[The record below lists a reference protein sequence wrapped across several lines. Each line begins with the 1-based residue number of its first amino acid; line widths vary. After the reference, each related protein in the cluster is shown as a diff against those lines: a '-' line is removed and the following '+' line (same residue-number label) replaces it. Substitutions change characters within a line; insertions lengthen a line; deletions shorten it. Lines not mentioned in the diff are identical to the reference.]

1 MDVRAIELINL
12 ELDGRL
18 DAAGRV
24 ELEAILANDPVARA
38 RREQLRAVARALADA
53 PVPSFPEGLRDEVLR
68 RLPQRSNRAQRVRR
82 AWRTGL
88 ALAASVV
95 AAVVVLRLVPQ
106 GTEPASDQVSATLA
120 PATPTVVATRQ
131 EGALTLDFTLPPGK
145 ADLVIDVPGAGGL
158 AASVFGAPEPAIDGR
173 RIVIAASG
181 GEVTVLVMG
190 NANEFNA
197 HLDRGG
203 VVTPVTVRAK

>member
-1 MDVRAIELINL
+1 MDARVVELINL

-18 DAAGRV
+18 DAAARA
-24 ELEAILANDPVARA
+24 ELDAALVNDPAARA

-53 PVPSFPEGLRDEVLR
+53 PVPSLPEDFREAVLR
-68 RLPQRSNRAQRVRR
+68 RLPQRSNRVARVRR

-106 GTEPASDQVSATLA
+106 GAEPAPDQLSATLA
-120 PATPTVVATRQ
+120 PAKATVAVTRQ
-131 EGALTLDFTLPPGK
+131 HGALTLDFMLPPEK
-145 ADLVIDVPGAGGL
+145 AELVIEVPGAGGL
-158 AASVFGAPEPAIDGR
+158 TATVFGAPEPAIDGR

-181 GEVTVLVMG
+181 GEVTVLVIG
-190 NANEFNA
+190 NANEFKA
-197 HLDRGG
+197 SLVRGG
-203 VVTPVTVRAK
+203 AVTPVTVRAE